1 MNKNTNE
8 FTDFLSLGIDEKFIQ
23 KLNKLNITVPTE
35 IQQKA
40 IPLILKKSNMMF
52 ESETGTGK
60 TLAYLLPLV
69 QNLENNLLPED
80 KIIILSPTY

>member
-40 IPLILKKSNMMF
+40 IPLILKKSNIKSF
-52 ESETGTGK
+52 
-60 TLAYLLPLV
+60 YL
-69 QNLENNLLPED
+69 NL
-80 KIIILSPTY
+80 ILK